1 MELKVDTDR
10 ADGPLLAIYCREESQ
25 FAAGKEPYRQNL
37 SDLGACFSENNAENL
52 LLHLRIL
59 PEPTVHTET
68 HDSEE
73 RL

>member
-1 MELKVDTDR
+1 MELTADTDR
-10 ADGPLLAIYCREESQ
+10 ADGPLLAIYCQDGSQ
-25 FAAGKEPYRQNL
+25 FAAGKELCRQNL

-52 LLHLRIL
+52 ILHLRIL

>member
-1 MELKVDTDR
+1 MELTADTDR
-10 ADGPLLAIYCREESQ
+10 ADGPLLAIYSQDGSQ
-25 FAAGKEPYRQNL
+25 FAAGKELYRQNL

-52 LLHLRIL
+52 HLHLRIL

-68 HDSEE
+68 HDPEE

>member
-1 MELKVDTDR
+1 MELTADTDR
-10 ADGPLLAIYCREESQ
+10 ADGPLLAIYSQDGSQ
-25 FAAGKEPYRQNL
+25 FAAGKELYRQNL

-52 LLHLRIL
+52 ILHLRIF

>member
-1 MELKVDTDR
+1 MELTADTDH
-10 ADGPLLAIYCREESQ
+10 ADGPLLAIYSQDGSQ
-25 FAAGKEPYRQNL
+25 FAAGKELYRQNL

-52 LLHLRIL
+52 LFHLRIL

-68 HDSEE
+68 HDPEE

>member
-1 MELKVDTDR
+1 MELTADTDH
-10 ADGPLLAIYCREESQ
+10 ADGPLLAIYSQAGSQ
-25 FAAGKEPYRQNL
+25 FAAGKELYRQNL

-68 HDSEE
+68 HDPEE

>member
-1 MELKVDTDR
+1 MELTADTSR
-10 ADGPLLAIYCREESQ
+10 ADGPLLAIYCQDGSQ
-25 FAAGKEPYRQNL
+25 FAAGKELYRQNL
-37 SDLGACFSENNAENL
+37 SDLETCFSKNNAENL
-52 LLHLRIL
+52 ILHLRIL

>member
-1 MELKVDTDR
+1 MELTADTDR
-10 ADGPLLAIYCREESQ
+10 ADGPLLAIYSQDGSQ
-25 FAAGKEPYRQNL
+25 FAAGKELYRQNL
-37 SDLGACFSENNAENL
+37 SDLGACFSGNNAENL

-68 HDSEE
+68 HDPEE